1 MTKDFVGI
9 ATDYANKV
17 ISGAIPACKFVIQAC
32 QRQLD
37 DLAKPPAGYLFSKD
51 HAERICRFIE
61 LAPHIKGVKASRGEL
76 MRLEPWQVFILST
89 AFGWVD
95 AEGNRRF
102 RRVYVE
108 VPRGNG
114 KALDID
120 TLIPTPGGMRSMGD
134 IATGDMVIGTNG
146 QPTKVLAATPVMYDR
161 PCYEVEFSTGE
172 VIVADADHEWVTDA
186 RRDRDRLKG
195 RGGKNAGPKPSRKT
209 TREIAATLMCRKER
223 NHRIAV
229 CEPLDGKERQFTI
242 QPYSLGAWL
251 GDGTSRSGGFTTADV
266 EILELIR
273 ADGEVITENKGS
285 GPYGYRFSSG
295 DRSYAARAGS
305 FSSRLRGMGLIENKH
320 IPEAYLTASKSQRL
334 ALLQGLMD
342 TDGFISDGQGQC
354 EFTQKSERLSR
365 QVYRLVASLGMR
377 PRLMERDVTCNGVP
391 AGKAWRVLF
400 HAYKDTPV
408 FRLSRKADR
417 LRDRPDAR
425 GLQGYRTIVR
435 CDPVESRPVK
445 CIEVDAADHCYLATA
460 GHIATHNS
468 SLSSPVGL
476 YMTVLDGEAGA
487 EVYSAATTRDQARI
501 VFRDAQAM
509 ARKMEPF
516 RKRFGVDVTAQA
528 IVQLKSSSSFKA
540 LSADGHTLD
549 GLNIH
554 CAVVDELHAHKSR
567 DVYDVLETG
576 LGKRP
581 QSLLW
586 MITTAGSN
594 KHGICYEVRDYA
606 LKVLSGAMTDAAAE
620 AMFAIVYSVDDGD
633 DPYSEETLRKANPN
647 WGVSVDPNIVMQT
660 AAKARQVATAR
671 ANYLTKHLNIW
682 VDANSALFD
691 TEWWRKCEDRAL
703 DEADFAADECVMGLD
718 LASKI
723 DIAARVNVYR
733 RLIGGKAHYYVF
745 PRFYLPRVAIE
756 EDRHPMYRGWEMQ
769 GDIYATPG
777 ETTDFGIIEDEIKA
791 DGPGLNLQAVAT
803 DPWQAQQ
810 MIQSL
815 KKDGM
820 PAEEYR
826 QTVANMSE
834 ATKTLDALMR
844 EGRIHHPGNAVLNW
858 MIGNVVGHYDA
869 KENVYPRKEMP
880 QNKIDGAIALIMALG
895 WFIQREAAEPAK
907 EYKMLIF

>member
-1 MTKDFVGI
+1 MSYSDR
-9 ATDYANKV
+9 AHEYARAV
-17 ISGAIPACKFVIQAC
+17 VSGAIPGCKFVVQAC

-37 DLAKPPAGYLFSKD
+37 DLAKPPAGYRFSEE
-51 HAERICRFIE
+51 HAARVCRFIE
-61 LAPHIKGVKASRGEL
+61 LAPHIKGPAASRGDL
-76 MRLEPWQVFILST
+76 MRLEPWQVFILTT

-95 AEGNRRF
+95 KDGNRRF

-114 KALDID
+114 K
-120 TLIPTPGGMRSMGD
+120 
-134 IATGDMVIGTNG
+134 
-146 QPTKVLAATPVMYDR
+146 
-161 PCYEVEFSTGE
+161 
-172 VIVADADHEWVTDA
+172 
-186 RRDRDRLKG
+186 
-195 RGGKNAGPKPSRKT
+195 
-209 TREIAATLMCRKER
+209 
-223 NHRIAV
+223 
-229 CEPLDGKERQFTI
+229 
-242 QPYSLGAWL
+242 
-251 GDGTSRSGGFTTADV
+251 
-266 EILELIR
+266 
-273 ADGEVITENKGS
+273 
-285 GPYGYRFSSG
+285 
-295 DRSYAARAGS
+295 
-305 FSSRLRGMGLIENKH
+305 
-320 IPEAYLTASKSQRL
+320 
-334 ALLQGLMD
+334 
-342 TDGFISDGQGQC
+342 
-354 EFTQKSERLSR
+354 
-365 QVYRLVASLGMR
+365 
-377 PRLMERDVTCNGVP
+377 
-391 AGKAWRVLF
+391 
-400 HAYKDTPV
+400 
-408 FRLSRKADR
+408 
-417 LRDRPDAR
+417 
-425 GLQGYRTIVR
+425 
-435 CDPVESRPVK
+435 
-445 CIEVDAADHCYLATA
+445 
-460 GHIATHNS
+460 S

-528 IVQLKSSSSFKA
+528 IVQMKSSSSFKA

-554 CAVVDELHAHKSR
+554 CAVVDELHAHKNR

-581 QSLLW
+581 QSMLW

-606 LKVLSGAMTDAAAE
+606 LKVLSGAMTGAAAE
-620 AMFAIVYSVDDGD
+620 AMFAIVYSVDEGD
-633 DPYSEETLRKANPN
+633 DPYAEETLRKANPN
-647 WGVSVDPNIVMQT
+647 WGVSVDPNIVLQT

-733 RLIGGKAHYYVF
+733 RLIAGKANFYVF

-756 EDRHPMYRGWEMQ
+756 EDKHPMYRGWEMQ

-844 EGRIHHPGNAVLNW
+844 EGRIHHPGNAVMNW

-895 WFIQREAAEPAK
+895 WFIQREAAEPPK

>member
-1 MTKDFVGI
+1 MSYSDL
-9 ATDYANKV
+9 AHEYARAV
-17 ISGAIPACKFVIQAC
+17 VSGEIPACKFVVQAC

-37 DLAKPPAGYLFSKD
+37 DLANPLAGYHFSKD

-61 LAPHIKGVKASRGEL
+61 LAPHIKGPAASRGDL
-76 MRLEPWQVFILST
+76 IRLEPWQVFILTT

-95 AEGNRRF
+95 VDGNRRF

-114 KALDID
+114 K
-120 TLIPTPGGMRSMGD
+120 
-134 IATGDMVIGTNG
+134 
-146 QPTKVLAATPVMYDR
+146 
-161 PCYEVEFSTGE
+161 
-172 VIVADADHEWVTDA
+172 
-186 RRDRDRLKG
+186 
-195 RGGKNAGPKPSRKT
+195 
-209 TREIAATLMCRKER
+209 
-223 NHRIAV
+223 
-229 CEPLDGKERQFTI
+229 
-242 QPYSLGAWL
+242 
-251 GDGTSRSGGFTTADV
+251 
-266 EILELIR
+266 
-273 ADGEVITENKGS
+273 
-285 GPYGYRFSSG
+285 
-295 DRSYAARAGS
+295 
-305 FSSRLRGMGLIENKH
+305 
-320 IPEAYLTASKSQRL
+320 
-334 ALLQGLMD
+334 
-342 TDGFISDGQGQC
+342 
-354 EFTQKSERLSR
+354 
-365 QVYRLVASLGMR
+365 
-377 PRLMERDVTCNGVP
+377 
-391 AGKAWRVLF
+391 
-400 HAYKDTPV
+400 
-408 FRLSRKADR
+408 
-417 LRDRPDAR
+417 
-425 GLQGYRTIVR
+425 
-435 CDPVESRPVK
+435 
-445 CIEVDAADHCYLATA
+445 
-460 GHIATHNS
+460 S

-528 IVQLKSSSSFKA
+528 IVQMKSSSSFKA
-540 LSADGHTLD
+540 LSADGDTLD

-554 CAVVDELHAHKSR
+554 CAVVDELHAHKTR

-581 QSLLW
+581 QSMLW

-606 LKVLSGAMTDAAAE
+606 LKVLSGAMTGAAAE
-620 AMFAIVYSVDDGD
+620 AMFAIVYSIDEGD

-647 WGVSVDPNIVMQT
+647 WGVSVDPNIVLQT

-671 ANYLTKHLNIW
+671 ANYLTRHLNIW
-682 VDANSALFD
+682 VSANSALFD

-703 DEADFAADECVMGLD
+703 DEAEFAADECVMGLD

-733 RLIGGKAHYYVF
+733 RLISGKAHFYVF
-745 PRFYLPRVAIE
+745 PRFYLPTAAIE
-756 EDRHPMYRGWEMQ
+756 EDKHPMYRGWEMQ

>member
-1 MTKDFVGI
+1 MHYATI
-9 ATDYANKV
+9 AHDYAV
-17 ISGAIPACKFVIQAC
+17 DVVSGEIPACKFVQWAC
-32 QRQLD
+32 QRQID
-37 DLAKPPAGYLFSKD
+37 DLKNPPSGYRFSED
-51 HAERICRFIE
+51 HADRVCRFIE
-61 LAPHIKGVKASRGEL
+61 LTPHIKGVKASRGEL

-95 AEGNRRF
+95 HDGNRRF
-102 RRVYVE
+102 RRVYIE

-114 KALDID
+114 K
-120 TLIPTPGGMRSMGD
+120 
-134 IATGDMVIGTNG
+134 
-146 QPTKVLAATPVMYDR
+146 
-161 PCYEVEFSTGE
+161 
-172 VIVADADHEWVTDA
+172 
-186 RRDRDRLKG
+186 
-195 RGGKNAGPKPSRKT
+195 
-209 TREIAATLMCRKER
+209 
-223 NHRIAV
+223 
-229 CEPLDGKERQFTI
+229 
-242 QPYSLGAWL
+242 
-251 GDGTSRSGGFTTADV
+251 
-266 EILELIR
+266 
-273 ADGEVITENKGS
+273 
-285 GPYGYRFSSG
+285 
-295 DRSYAARAGS
+295 
-305 FSSRLRGMGLIENKH
+305 
-320 IPEAYLTASKSQRL
+320 
-334 ALLQGLMD
+334 
-342 TDGFISDGQGQC
+342 
-354 EFTQKSERLSR
+354 
-365 QVYRLVASLGMR
+365 
-377 PRLMERDVTCNGVP
+377 
-391 AGKAWRVLF
+391 
-400 HAYKDTPV
+400 
-408 FRLSRKADR
+408 
-417 LRDRPDAR
+417 
-425 GLQGYRTIVR
+425 
-435 CDPVESRPVK
+435 
-445 CIEVDAADHCYLATA
+445 
-460 GHIATHNS
+460 S

-554 CAVVDELHAHKSR
+554 CAVVDELHAHKTR
-567 DVYDVLETG
+567 DVHDVLETG

-581 QSLLW
+581 QSMLW

-606 LKVLSGAMTDAAAE
+606 IKVLSGAMTGSAAD
-620 AMFAIVYSVDDGD
+620 AMFAIVYSVDEGD

-647 WGVSVDPNIVMQT
+647 WGVSVDPNIVLQT
-660 AAKARQVATAR
+660 AAKARQVASSR

-682 VDANSALFD
+682 VDANSALYD
-691 TEWWRKCEDRAL
+691 TEFWRKCEDMSL

-723 DIAARVNVYR
+723 DIAARVNLYR
-733 RLIGGKAHYYVF
+733 RMIDGKAHYYVF

-844 EGRIHHPGNAVLNW
+844 EGRIHHTGNAVLNW

-895 WFIQREAAEPAK
+895 WFIKTEHDGQGANMDSFFASLGAQ
-907 EYKMLIF
+907 

>member
-1 MTKDFVGI
+1 MSYSDL
-9 ATDYANKV
+9 AHEYARAV
-17 ISGAIPACKFVIQAC
+17 VSGEIPACKFVVQAC

-37 DLAKPPAGYLFSKD
+37 DLANPLAGYHFSKD

-61 LAPHIKGVKASRGEL
+61 LAPHIKGPAASRGDL
-76 MRLEPWQVFILST
+76 IRLEPWQVFILTT

-95 AEGNRRF
+95 VDGNRRF

-114 KALDID
+114 K
-120 TLIPTPGGMRSMGD
+120 
-134 IATGDMVIGTNG
+134 
-146 QPTKVLAATPVMYDR
+146 
-161 PCYEVEFSTGE
+161 
-172 VIVADADHEWVTDA
+172 
-186 RRDRDRLKG
+186 
-195 RGGKNAGPKPSRKT
+195 
-209 TREIAATLMCRKER
+209 
-223 NHRIAV
+223 
-229 CEPLDGKERQFTI
+229 
-242 QPYSLGAWL
+242 
-251 GDGTSRSGGFTTADV
+251 
-266 EILELIR
+266 
-273 ADGEVITENKGS
+273 
-285 GPYGYRFSSG
+285 
-295 DRSYAARAGS
+295 
-305 FSSRLRGMGLIENKH
+305 
-320 IPEAYLTASKSQRL
+320 
-334 ALLQGLMD
+334 
-342 TDGFISDGQGQC
+342 
-354 EFTQKSERLSR
+354 
-365 QVYRLVASLGMR
+365 
-377 PRLMERDVTCNGVP
+377 
-391 AGKAWRVLF
+391 
-400 HAYKDTPV
+400 
-408 FRLSRKADR
+408 
-417 LRDRPDAR
+417 
-425 GLQGYRTIVR
+425 
-435 CDPVESRPVK
+435 
-445 CIEVDAADHCYLATA
+445 
-460 GHIATHNS
+460 S

-528 IVQLKSSSSFKA
+528 IVQMKSSSSFKA

-554 CAVVDELHAHKSR
+554 CAVVDELHAHKTR

-581 QSLLW
+581 QSMLW

-606 LKVLSGAMTDAAAE
+606 LKVLSGAMTGAAAE
-620 AMFAIVYSVDDGD
+620 AMFAIVYSIDEGD

-647 WGVSVDPNIVMQT
+647 WGVSVDPNIVLQT
-660 AAKARQVATAR
+660 AAKARQVATSR
-671 ANYLTKHLNIW
+671 ANYLTKNLNIW
-682 VDANSALFD
+682 VSANSALFD

-703 DEADFAADECVMGLD
+703 DEAEFAADECVMGLD

-733 RLIGGKAHYYVF
+733 RLISGKAHFYVF
-745 PRFYLPRVAIE
+745 PRFYLPTAAIE
-756 EDRHPMYRGWEMQ
+756 EDKHPMYRGWEMQ

-907 EYKMLIF
+907 EYKMLIL